1 MRAPVLHCAAPMRS
15 RPGDSTVRVAH
26 SRCSYEEWK
35 AKQKEH
41 EAREQVAADEQER
54 QMRERSPPPSPRA

>member
-1 MRAPVLHCAAPMRS
+1 MRS